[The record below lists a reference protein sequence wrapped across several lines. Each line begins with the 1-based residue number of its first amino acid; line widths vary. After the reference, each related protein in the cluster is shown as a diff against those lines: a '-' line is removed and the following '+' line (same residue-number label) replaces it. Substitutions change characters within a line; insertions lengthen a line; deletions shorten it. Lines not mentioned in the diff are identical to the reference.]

1 MSTSLQSTNTQ
12 LSDTELLENLR
23 TFLYLTTQ
31 GHIELVCK
39 SALYLLTNVPST
51 RHAVFEYMAT
61 FYKVATVL
69 HLRYNINQRN
79 PNHDLTTEMNHITSV
94 NLVIDLVETSISSLI
109 EKSKQDDD
117 IWPFE
122 ISIWL
127 IELIGEIVLQ
137 NSTSMLECIGI
148 QFKSFFNID
157 YKIIISSDTY

>member
-1 MSTSLQSTNTQ
+1 MSTSLPKVNEP
-12 LSDTELLENLR
+12 ELLENLR
-23 TFLYLTTQ
+23 TFLYLTSQ
-31 GHIELVCK
+31 GHIESVCK

-51 RHAVFEYMAT
+51 RHAVFEYIAT

-94 NLVIDLVETSISSLI
+94 NHVIDLVETSISSLI

-137 NSTSMLECIGI
+137 NSSTMPECTGI
-148 QFKSFFNID
+148 DLINFRL
-157 YKIIISSDTY
+157 

>member
-1 MSTSLQSTNTQ
+1 MSTLLPTANNFT
-12 LSDTELLENLR
+12 SDTELIENLR

-69 HLRYNINQRN
+69 HLRYNISQRN

-94 NLVIDLVETSISSLI
+94 NHVIDLVETSLSSLI
-109 EKSKQDDD
+109 EKSKQEDD

-137 NSTSMLECIGI
+137 NTNSMSDCIGI
-148 QFKSFFNID
+148 VLKFITK
-157 YKIIISSDTY
+157 